1 MLLTT
6 DNHDFYNLKY
16 IIYEGLTNT
25 FFHDRICCDMT
36 PKKFQETIWK
46 YYRENKRSFAWRET
60 LDPYAILVSE
70 IMLQQTQTERVKIK
84 YEEWMRLFPTVESLS
99 YASLQKVL
107 ESWQGLGYNRRAL
120 ALKHAAETI
129 TKTYDGKFPDAFDG
143 LLELPGIGPYT
154 AGAVMA
160 FAFNKPFPVI
170 ETNIRTVYI
179 HFFFG
184 DQFGQIHDK
193 ELIPFIVKTL
203 DHNNP
208 REWYYAL
215 MDYGVYLKKNI
226 GNLNKRSKHYSKQS
240 KFEGSNRQIR
250 SGIVK
255 AITFKPHTLIKLQD
269 YFKKNMIE
277 VTEEQILKNIIALE
291 KEGFITQQKNKFHIT

>member
-1 MLLTT
+1 
-6 DNHDFYNLKY
+6 
-16 IIYEGLTNT
+16 
-25 FFHDRICCDMT
+25 MT

-84 YEEWMRLFPTVESLS
+84 YAEWMKLFPTVESLA

-129 TKTYDGKFPDAFDG
+129 AKTYDGKFPDTFDG

-184 DQFGQIHDK
+184 DKFGQIHDK
-193 ELIPFIVKTL
+193 ELLPLIKKTL
-203 DHNNP
+203 PRKASAGCGP

-215 MDYGVYLKKNI
+215 MDYGVYVKKNI
-226 GNLNKRSKHYSKQS
+226 GNLNKRSRHYTKQS

-255 AITFKPHTLIKLQD
+255 AITFKPHTSISLQD
-269 YFKKNMIE
+269 YFKKNLIE
-277 VTEEQILKNIIALE
+277 VTEEQIIKNLIILE
-291 KEGFITQQKNKFHIT
+291 KEGFITQQKNKFHIA